1 MGGGGPGRRAPEGWE
16 AGAPEGEL
24 QKGGRRGPW
33 KASPRRVGGGGPGR
47 RDPEGWEAGALEG
60 GQDGVQK
67 LKRDV
72 LG

>member
-1 MGGGGPGRRAPEGWE
+1 MGGGGPGRGWE
-16 AGAPEGEL
+16 AGALEG
-24 QKGGRRGPW
+24 GGRRGPW
-33 KASPRRVGGGGPGR
+33 KGVGGGGPGR
-47 RDPEGWEAGALEG
+47 GWEAGALEGGGPGRGWEAGALEG

>member
-1 MGGGGPGRRAPEGWE
+1 MGGGGPRRGGRRGLQKGWE
-16 AGAPEGEL
+16 VGAPEGVGGGGSRR
-24 QKGGRRGPW
+24 GGRRGLQ
-33 KASPRRVGGGGPGR
+33 K
-47 RDPEGWEAGALEG
+47 GWEAGALEG

>member
-1 MGGGGPGRRAPEGWE
+1 MG
-16 AGAPEGEL
+16 GEL
-24 QKGGRRGPW
+24 QKGGRR
-33 KASPRRVGGGGPGR
+33 
-47 RDPEGWEAGALEG
+47 GALEG